1 MDSGHFQFVILDVEG
16 RVLRR
21 NRSFEKM
28 NPDSL
33 GKEFWKFLS
42 LETAEEFCYSL
53 ELMLSSPKIRRHL
66 MLEHSTADESNFS
79 QIWWEFSIVTNL
91 EMDISAVIGIGVGLQ
106 FLEQEMPW
114 NNLVDVLGFGRISL
128 DKNFRILS
136 WDERIGHWFSD
147 QVKNWNLKALIQTKE
162 FGEESVILEGLHS
175 VLDTGKPYCFVL
187 ELKQVSEFGFA
198 ALLAPAPEGYHFFL
212 VPKENQG
219 QEFFEKKIFSDRDLE
234 LIQGSILILDKQGHL
249 IQQNEEAKRFAE
261 LFLGQPFEIG
271 SPLLFK
277 KSNQKFI
284 KFTRAIDG
292 AKKGIPSQ
300 FEQNLFVSRDEIKFW
315 EVSVRPFLDF
325 KGDIKGIMI
334 QLLDVSGLKNQIFRL
349 HQEIDHLREISSL
362 PSHIYRGPLS
372 SMIGI
377 LELIDESELGPE
389 NKKLFRYLKPLA
401 LELDQSIRNQ
411 AKRVDSSKPK

>member
-1 MDSGHFQFVILDVEG
+1 MDSGHFHFVILDVEG

-28 NPDSL
+28 TPDSL

-66 MLEHSTADESNFS
+66 MLEHSSPDDFRFS

-91 EMDISAVIGIGVGLQ
+91 EMDISAVIGIGVGLHL
-106 FLEQEMPW
+106 LEQEMPW

-136 WDERIGHWFSD
+136 WDDRISRWFGEH
-147 QVKNWNLKALIQTKE
+147 VKEWNLKALIQTKE

-187 ELKQVSEFGFA
+187 DLRQYSEHGFA

-212 VPKENQG
+212 VPKESPIQG
-219 QEFFEKKIFSDRDLE
+219 SKERKIFSDKDLD
-234 LIQGSILILDKQGHL
+234 LIQGAVLILDRKGRLVQY
-249 IQQNEEAKRFAE
+249 NEEAKRYSSE
-261 LFLGQPFEIG
+261 FLGHPLEID
-271 SPLLFK
+271 SPLGIA
-277 KSNQKFI
+277 KSSQKFI
-284 KFTRAIDG
+284 KFSRAIEG
-292 AKKGIPSQ
+292 AKKGLPSK
-300 FEQNLFVSRDEIKFW
+300 FEQNLFVSKNEIKFW
-315 EVSVRPFLDF
+315 EVSVRPFRDF
-325 KGDIKGIMI
+325 KGDVKGILI
-334 QLLDVSGLKNQIFRL
+334 QLLDISGLKNQIFRL
-349 HQEIDHLREISSL
+349 HQELDQLRELPSI

-372 SMIGI
+372 SIIGI
-377 LELIDESELGPE
+377 LELIDGNELSPD
-389 NKKLFRYLKPLA
+389 NQKLFSYLKPLA

-411 AKRVDSSKPK
+411 AKRQGG